1 MRLYR
6 FLSVSFICASI
17 VAVAAAAFP
26 VRSFAA
32 AQLAAGAKTS
42 AQPTSTNP
50 QQRQLQITFD
60 PENEGGSFNVTS
72 FQLSV
77 QFDPTKVQVSSQS
90 DVQLVG
96 PYTNP
101 LTEISESE
109 GGPPPSGQSNSS
121 VINNQTGFVSFIG
134 GQAPVGNTQ
143 PGDVDI
149 FSIIFTL
156 PDTTSFDDLLFF
168 KIFGDPGNNDFVGGT
183 DPNDPSNTTTTPAAS
198 VIPTILQGSFNQFAN
213 QVAQGP
219 AGGVPLPGALWTGAI
234 AAAVVIAL
242 ARRLGFR
249 PVTAA

>member
-1 MRLYR
+1 MRLHR
-6 FLSVSFICASI
+6 FLSVSFIA
-17 VAVAAAAFP
+17 AVAAAFP

-60 PENEGGSFNVTS
+60 PETEGGSFNVTS

-90 DVQLVG
+90 DIQLVG

-101 LTEISESE
+101 LTEVSESE

-156 PDTTSFDDLLFF
+156 TDGTSFDAPLFF

-183 DPNDPSNTTTTPAAS
+183 DPNNPNNTITTPAGL
-198 VIPTILQGSFNQFAN
+198 VIPTTLMGTFNTFAN

-219 AGGVPLPGALWTGAI
+219 AGGVPLPGALWTGVM
-234 AAAVVIAL
+234 AASVVIAF
-242 ARRLGFR
+242 ARRMRLR
-249 PVTAA
+249 REAAA